1 MNVGNG
7 DGVGVWSRSTALHC
21 VINLLEESGAEGNKK
36 VEDVVSCV
44 GYYPSRSRYT
54 DVCSCWECCWHCQHV
69 LFLKTLREF
78 YEGNWKSISSLSGFF
93 FFFFCRRAHMIH
105 VHRGKRRCPPSKYEH
120 QAVFPFRQ
128 KFPNKKSQLIT

>member
-93 FFFFCRRAHMIH
+93 FFFVA
-105 VHRGKRRCPPSKYEH
+105 VHTWFTCIEEKGDALRLNTNIK
-120 QAVFPFRQ
+120 QFFPFVKSSRI
-128 KFPNKKSQLIT
+128 KKANL